1 MKITLAQPKE
11 QVIVPQQVKTITSLT
26 IQRMV
31 DIPTQKVVK
40 VFTQELNDPI
50 ILWSG
55 ATYDAAGQWT
65 DSQVMSALTAM
76 FS

>member
-11 QVIVPQQVKTITSLT
+11 QVIVPQQVKTVTTLT
-26 IQRMV
+26 VQRMV
-31 DIPTQKVVK
+31 DIPNQKVVK
-40 VFTQELNDPI
+40 IFTQELNDPI

-55 ATYDAAGQWT
+55 ATYDAVGQWT
-65 DSQVMSALTAM
+65 DDQVMSALTAM